1 MTGTDRRPV
10 SERSRPV
17 PDGSWKPPPRGL
29 PAPRSGPTTFPQHQS
44 GRLPPQTCKGP
55 PASRIC
61 FMSRRTERVSPLFA
75 ADLGGS
81 GGGRAKPAIFGTR
94 VLHGKEWARLV
105 LGAGCTDGE
114 GDPASALGPG
124 FTATQRGRRPC
135 PEPLAGGQSPG
146 RRCGPRRRAFAAG
159 TLPPVP
165 ARATM
170 ARRPPPKHS
179 GPGRGDNAPTSE
191 TPSPAE
197 GPAFFLAFG
206 PFGEGVKCP
215 ACGCQQRRGAAR
227 PGRHQDE
234 GQDGKQLGRAS
245 AGGRTRGRAGWA
257 AWLAGGGHSRPG

>member
-1 MTGTDRRPV
+1 MTGTDRRPA

-17 PDGSWKPPPRGL
+17 PDGSWKPPPRGP
-29 PAPRSGPTTFPQHQS
+29 PAPRSGPTTFPLCVRAAASLRRPAKDPQLLAFASQLKNRKS
-44 GRLPPQTCKGP
+44 LAPFCRRLGRVRWRPREAWNLRN
-55 PASRIC
+55 SC
-61 FMSRRTERVSPLFA
+61 FARKRVGA
-75 ADLGGS
+75 ARPWS
-81 GGGRAKPAIFGTR
+81 W
-94 VLHGKEWARLV
+94 LH
-105 LGAGCTDGE
+105 DGE

-124 FTATQRGRRPC
+124 FTATRRGRRPC

-146 RRCGPRRRAFAAG
+146 RRSGSQLRAFAAG

-197 GPAFFLAFG
+197 GPASFLAFG

-215 ACGCQQRRGAAR
+215 A
-227 PGRHQDE
+227 
-234 GQDGKQLGRAS
+234 
-245 AGGRTRGRAGWA
+245 
-257 AWLAGGGHSRPG
+257 